1 MPLTR
6 GRVVGYDANR
16 MTFKFTMMDQG
27 AMAVECEISSVAL
40 NDLDGHRG
48 SGKTP
53 DRDAQFAAHRETIE
67 KVASEEFD
75 AQPRTTPVRIF
86 AKHIRKKPS

>member
-16 MTFKFTMMDQG
+16 MTFEFTMMDQG
-27 AMAVECEISSVAL
+27 ATVVCQISSVAL
-40 NDLDGHRG
+40 DEI
-48 SGKTP
+48 SGRRWSGATI
-53 DRDAQFAAHRETIE
+53 DRDAQFEELRETIE

-75 AQPRTTPVRIF
+75 AQSRTMPVRIF
-86 AKHIRKKPS
+86 AKHIRKKQS